1 MVKYN
6 KKVEK
11 NWWKRAKIA
20 ISSAAF
26 HIGGAGQRPYSEPQP
41 KKGSVT

>member
-6 KKVEK
+6 KKVKK
-11 NWWKRAKIA
+11 NWWKRVKIA

-26 HIGGAGQRPYSEPQP
+26 LIGGTGQRPYSETQP
-41 KKGSVT
+41 KISIM